1 MYRSKKHWLSVLT
14 LLVFVVFALASKSSK
29 VSRETFGY
37 TDTREDVST
46 KGNYIVMEDG
56 TKVYGYAIGWQ
67 SGLTLKDVVV
77 MDEKKYKISDVKG
90 FMRGGNY
97 YTRFHKGYIQRLVHG
112 KINVY
117 VKHEDHVSAIN
128 ENGRLYYNSNTRT
141 EYYYQIGEDGDL
153 KKFNRGDIQGLLK
166 DCPTAAAMADISK
179 KQLNKAL
186 EEDPNYMNKVFHI
199 YNSGCK

>member
-56 TKVYGYAIGWQ
+56 TKVYGNSISWK
-67 SGLTLKDVVV
+67 SGLIVKDVVTI
-77 MDEKKYKISDVKG
+77 DKKQYKISDVKG
-90 FMRGGNY
+90 IMLGASY
-97 YTRFHKGYIQRLVHG
+97 YTKFHKEYLQRLVHG

-117 VKHEDHVSAIN
+117 VKHEEHVSTSTIN
-128 ENGRLYYNSNTRT
+128 GHIYYDSKTGT